1 MFSQLNQF
9 EIESRYGN
17 ELKRRRMDRQGNH
30 MKVWR
35 VFQQEPE
42 KEQVPQPEQVPQQE
56 QQPQQVQ
63 QQVQPQQPQQPTPPM
78 QLVGRTVVLQ
88 VLQNNATHRGTIQ
101 SMFVLNGER
110 AIQIQTSAGENLIF
124 TSSQIVGA
132 EVLMNPDEDELS
144 VIMHPES
151 PRQEEANRQEEVI
164 LIEDDDDADSDAIT
178 ELLEE
183 HRQLLEEDD
192 DLPDFPD
199 VMFISTRNAQEE
211 EELQN
216 PEEEEEEEEQ
226 EEEEERD
233 CCAICLD
240 ITDPARNFVSLDCG
254 HQFHFACIMGNM
266 ANGGTNRNQC
276 PMCRSDVMQH
286 YDVHNEENY
295 NVEAV
300 IENLARSNQR
310 LQEELD
316 LNRQH
321 RDDLTEEYVRVM
333 SMNLQIS
340 SRHQVEREAREALE
354 HRAIA
359 CHLNERIARVV
370 ASAVN
375 NDVRQNHTAS
385 VHLER
390 QIRELCMSFGMT
402 AYDAQ
407 YDEEANPN
415 DNDDNES
422 HDEEEVQQQQQPQQ
436 QPQNPE
442 IIQVD

>member
-1 MFSQLNQF
+1 MFSQFFSQF
-9 EIESRYGN
+9 ETEARYGN
-17 ELKRRRMDRQGNH
+17 EIKRRRVDQDNY

-35 VFQQEPE
+35 VFQQEPVVQE
-42 KEQVPQPEQVPQQE
+42 PVVQEPVQE
-56 QQPQQVQ
+56 QQS
-63 QQVQPQQPQQPTPPM
+63 QQPSPPM
-78 QLVGRTVVLQ
+78 QLVGRTVVLK
-88 VLQNNATHRGTIQ
+88 VVPNNATHRGTIQ

-124 TSSQIVGA
+124 TSSQIVEA
-132 EVLMNPDEDELS
+132 EVLINPDEDELS
-144 VIMHPES
+144 VIMS
-151 PRQEEANRQEEVI
+151 PNSPNSSNASRQEAIRQEEVI
-164 LIEDDDDADSDAIT
+164 LIEDDDNADSDALT
-178 ELLEE
+178 LLLED
-183 HRQLLEEDD
+183 HSQLLDEDD
-192 DLPDFPD
+192 DDFPDFPD
-199 VMFISTRNAQEE
+199 VEFISTHNAHEE
-211 EELQN
+211 EEPQN
-216 PEEEEEEEEQ
+216 EEELTNEEH
-226 EEEEERD
+226 D

-266 ANGGTNRNQC
+266 ANGGRNRNQC
-276 PMCRSDVMQH
+276 PMCRSAVTEQ
-286 YDVHNEENY
+286 YEVHNDENL

-300 IENLARSNQR
+300 IENLARSNHR

-333 SMNLQIS
+333 SMNIQIS
-340 SRHQVEREAREALE
+340 TRHREESQAQEALDR
-354 HRAIA
+354 RAAA

-375 NDVRQNHTAS
+375 NDIRQNHTAS

-407 YDEEANPN
+407 YDEPAE
-415 DNDDNES
+415 DYE
-422 HDEEEVQQQQQPQQ
+422 DEEEDDHYEEEPQQQPQPQ
-436 QPQNPE
+436 QPQPQLQNPE